1 MNAWI
6 LPGPRLD
13 KIRTDPQFKDI
24 LRRMGLP
31 HGLHQFNEA
40 LGPALTRVR
49 FFVQNQRPE
58 CLLLCSSMDESSKTG
73 LWTVSIPKENV
84 SLPFAWTNL
93 SSSELSFRVSGD
105 FISRELICLP
115 CTIMTG
121 LSWIDQAGL
130 ASASISS
137 VSVPST
143 VSFLDLTIRGLVV
156 IEDDEK
162 EVIKTK
168 QVTTRT
174 KCMGG
179 PSGPCSLFEGFHHTP
194 GGCCRCSR
202 ARNIAV

>member
-1 MNAWI
+1 MRSLARRR
-6 LPGPRLD
+6 PSRS
-13 KIRTDPQFKDI
+13 RTVDNP
-24 LRRMGLP
+24 
-31 HGLHQFNEA
+31 
-40 LGPALTRVR
+40 
-49 FFVQNQRPE
+49 QNQRPD
-58 CLLLCSSMDESSKTG
+58 CLLLFSLMDESSKTG
-73 LWTVSIPKENV
+73 LSTVSIPNENV

-115 CTIMTG
+115 RTIMTG
-121 LSWIDQAGL
+121 LSWIDQARL

-143 VSFLDLTIRGLVV
+143 VSFLDLTIMGLVV

-168 QVTTRT
+168 QVTNRT
-174 KCMGG
+174 KYMGG